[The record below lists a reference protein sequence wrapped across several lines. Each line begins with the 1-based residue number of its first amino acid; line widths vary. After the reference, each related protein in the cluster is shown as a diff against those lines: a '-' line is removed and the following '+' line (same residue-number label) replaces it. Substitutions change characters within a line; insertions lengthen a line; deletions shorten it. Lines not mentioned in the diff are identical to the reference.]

1 MTPVDA
7 RSTQALLGV
16 GVDGD
21 FGAGSFAALLRRC
34 GATATIAEDLGFVL
48 AATRNEYGLLD
59 NTLRLEHFL
68 AQLGHESDGYKAM
81 EEYASGK
88 AYEGRADLGNTQKG
102 DGVRY
107 KGRGPIQITGRA
119 NYRKYGRI
127 IGINIEKYPEL
138 ASNPCI
144 GMRLALE
151 YWKAKNLNVYA
162 DSDDILTITKRINGG
177 TNGLDDRKRRLALAK
192 ELVK

>member
-7 RSTQALLGV
+7 RATQTLLGV

-21 FGAGSFAALLRRC
+21 FGAGSFTALLRRC

-48 AATRNEYGLLD
+48 AATRNEYGLLE

-81 EEYASGK
+81 EEYASGA
-88 AYEGRADLGNTQKG
+88 AYEGRANLGNTQKG

-107 KGRGPIQITGRA
+107 KGRGPIQITGRS
-119 NYRKYGRI
+119 NYRTYGRK

-151 YWKAKNLNVYA
+151 YWKAKDLNALA
-162 DSDDILTITKRINGG
+162 DKDDILTITKRINGG

>member
-1 MTPVDA
+1 MTFNPKA
-7 RSTQALLGV
+7 TQLALGVPADGIFGQGSFNALL
-16 GVDGD
+16 
-21 FGAGSFAALLRRC
+21 LKC
-34 GATATIAEDLGFVL
+34 GATKAIAEDLAFVL
-48 AATRNEYGLLD
+48 ATTVSEYGLLD
-59 NTLRLEHFL
+59 NALRIEHFL

-88 AYEGRADLGNTQKG
+88 AYEGRADLGNTQPG

-107 KGRGPIQITGRA
+107 KGRGPIQITGRN
-119 NYRKYGRI
+119 NYRIYGKR

-151 YWKAKNLNVYA
+151 YWKAKGLNALA
-162 DSDDILTITKRINGG
+162 DADDILGVTKKINGG

>member
-1 MTPVDA
+1 MTFDA
-7 RSTQALLGV
+7 KATQAKLGV
-16 GVDGD
+16 PADGI
-21 FGAGSFAALLRRC
+21 FGQGSFTALLRKC
-34 GATATIAEDLGFVL
+34 GATATIAEDLAFVL
-48 AATRNEYGLLD
+48 ASTVSDYGLLD
-59 NTLRLEHFL
+59 NSLRLQHFL

-81 EEYASGK
+81 EEYASGR
-88 AYEGRADLGNTQKG
+88 AYEGRADLGNTQAG

-107 KGRGPIQITGRA
+107 KGRGPIQITGRS
-119 NYRKYGRI
+119 NYRTYGKR

-151 YWKAKNLNVYA
+151 YWKAKGLNALA
-162 DSDDILTITKRINGG
+162 DADDILGITKKINGG
-177 TNGLDDRKRRLALAK
+177 TNGLADRKGRLALAK